1 MTARAGRRYRRGDG
15 PPVAGGRRCI
25 VSGRSAPRD
34 GLLRFV
40 IGPGGA
46 LLLDLSETL
55 PGRGMW
61 ISAERAALTRARE
74 RALFARAARRPV
86 SVSPDLV
93 GEVERQL
100 TARALNLLG
109 LARRAGALATGF
121 ERVRQALTERRVA
134 ILIEA
139 CDGAGHGRARLGALA
154 RGLPMVARFDRDALS
169 RSVGRGNVVHA
180 ALAPG
185 PLADRFARECARLD
199 GVRPI
204 EGAGFDEDGRA
215 RAADRDVTP

>member
-1 MTARAGRRYRRGDG
+1 MIARTGRRNRRGDRPQVDG
-15 PPVAGGRRCI
+15 SRRCI

-46 LLLDLSETL
+46 LVLDLSETL

-86 SVSPDLV
+86 AVAPDLV
-93 GEVERQL
+93 DEVERRL

-121 ERVRQALTERRVA
+121 ERVRQALAEARVA
-134 ILIEA
+134 VLIEA

-154 RGLPMVARFDRDALS
+154 RGLPVVDRFDRDALS

-204 EGAGFDEDGRA
+204 EEVGSDEGA
-215 RAADRDVTP
+215 RAGDRDMTR

>member
-1 MTARAGRRYRRGDG
+1 MTARTGRRNRRGDR
-15 PPVAGGRRCI
+15 PQVDGGRRCI
-25 VSGRSAPRD
+25 VSGRSTPCD

-46 LLLDLSETL
+46 LVLDLSETL

-86 SVSPDLV
+86 AVAPDLV
-93 GEVERQL
+93 DEVERRL

-121 ERVRQALTERRVA
+121 ERVRQALAEERVA
-134 ILIEA
+134 VLIEA
-139 CDGAGHGRARLGALA
+139 RDGARHGRARLGVMA
-154 RGLPMVARFDRDALS
+154 RGLPVVARFDRDALS

-185 PLADRFARECARLD
+185 LLADRFARECARLD
-199 GVRPI
+199 SVQPMEKAGSD
-204 EGAGFDEDGRA
+204 EGARA
-215 RAADRDVTP
+215 GNRDMTR

>member
-1 MTARAGRRYRRGDG
+1 MIARTGRRNRRGDR
-15 PPVAGGRRCI
+15 PQVDGGRRCI

-46 LLLDLSETL
+46 LVLDLSETL

-86 SVSPDLV
+86 AVAPDLV
-93 GEVERQL
+93 DEVERRL

-121 ERVRQALTERRVA
+121 ERVRQALAEARVA
-134 ILIEA
+134 VLIEA
-139 CDGAGHGRARLGALA
+139 RDGAGHGRARLGALA
-154 RGLPMVARFDRDALS
+154 RGLPVVDRFDRDALS

-185 PLADRFARECARLD
+185 PLANRFTRECARLD

-204 EGAGFDEDGRA
+204 EEAGSDEGA
-215 RAADRDVTP
+215 RAGDRDVTR

>member
-1 MTARAGRRYRRGDG
+1 MTARAERWNRRGDR
-15 PPVAGGRRCI
+15 PPAGGGRRCI

-46 LLLDLSETL
+46 LVLDLSETL

-86 SVSPDLV
+86 AVAPDLV
-93 GEVERQL
+93 DEVERQL

-121 ERVRQALTERRVA
+121 ERVRQALAERRVA
-134 ILIEA
+134 VLIEA
-139 CDGAGHGRARLGALA
+139 RDGAGHGRARLGALA
-154 RGLPMVARFDRDALS
+154 RGLPVIARFDRDALS

-185 PLADRFARECARLD
+185 PLADRLARECARLD

-204 EGAGFDEDGRA
+204 EEAGFDEGA
-215 RAADRDVTP
+215 RAGDRDVTR